1 MSGTVLLIGACAVIT
16 AAIKAAGPVAL
27 GGRDLPVA
35 FRSVIALFAPALFA
49 ALIVTQALADP
60 SNTVVVKAGRGAP
73 VVTDGPFIESKEFMG
88 GFYLVEV
95 ESKERAVELA
105 KMIPDVRHDGFAIEV
120 RPVMFSAGLE
130 M

>member
-1 MSGTVLLIGACAVIT
+1 MKYLLIMNVNPEAM
-16 AAIKAAGPVAL
+16 AALTDEEREAIGDGHQRFMDTIKQTGE
-27 GGRDLPVA
+27 
-35 FRSVIALFAPALFA
+35 
-49 ALIVTQALADP
+49 LIVTQALADP

-95 ESKERAVELA
+95 ESKDRAVELA